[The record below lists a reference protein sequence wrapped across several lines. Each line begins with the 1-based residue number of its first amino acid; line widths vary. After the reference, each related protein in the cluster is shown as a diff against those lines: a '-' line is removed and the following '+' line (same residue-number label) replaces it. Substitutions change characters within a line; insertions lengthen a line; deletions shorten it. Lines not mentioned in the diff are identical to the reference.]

1 MAKKQTFVDKMTKV
15 HAHSDKVVCDACKQE
30 SVVTYAKFVD
40 SRVSD
45 KTGAWKFLERKVKLC
60 GNCGAF
66 VG

>member
-15 HAHSDKVVCDACKQE
+15 QAHSDKVLCQSCKQE
-30 SVVTYAKFVD
+30 TVVNYAKLVD
-40 SRVSD
+40 SRVSE

-60 GNCGAF
+60 GNCGGI

>member
-15 HAHSDKVVCDACKQE
+15 AAHADKITCPSCKQE
-30 SVVTYAKFVD
+30 AVTTYAKFVE
-40 SRVSD
+40 SKISE

-60 GNCGAF
+60 GNCGVV